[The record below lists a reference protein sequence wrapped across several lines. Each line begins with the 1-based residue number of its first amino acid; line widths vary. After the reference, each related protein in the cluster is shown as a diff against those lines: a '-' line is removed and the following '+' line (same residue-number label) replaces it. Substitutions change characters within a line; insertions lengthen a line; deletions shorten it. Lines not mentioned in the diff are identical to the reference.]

1 MRMMINKM
9 FKRFKEA
16 IIPLLQLTLE
26 KYKAVFKT
34 VDGEMHETECFNW
47 GNPKGLLCSVPD
59 YIMSGREYLTDVN
72 GVKYPICNIISI
84 KFILV
89 KTMECIVKDDGYRC
103 GDAFYKDNDKD
114 ILEVIS
120 VNDMR

>member
-1 MRMMINKM
+1 M

-16 IIPLLQLTLE
+16 ITPTLQLTLE

-59 YIMSGREYLTDVN
+59 YIMSDREYLTDVN

-89 KTMECIVKDDGYRC
+89 KTMECIVRDDGYRC

-114 ILEVIS
+114 ILKVIN
-120 VNDMR
+120 VNDVR